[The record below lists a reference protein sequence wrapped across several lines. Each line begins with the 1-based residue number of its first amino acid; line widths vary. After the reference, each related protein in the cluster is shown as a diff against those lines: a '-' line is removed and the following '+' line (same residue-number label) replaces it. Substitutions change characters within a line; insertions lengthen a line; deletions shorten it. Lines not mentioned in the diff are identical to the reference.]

1 MIVLDKRRKVEQ
13 RNNAKKIADIFSDER
28 TNVIDLATQTAN
40 LLTPN
45 AEERVH
51 RWLKWHNH
59 LMQGY
64 KSEIPEPISLD
75 IYEEV

>member
-1 MIVLDKRRKVEQ
+1 MEQ

-40 LLTPN
+40 LLTPT
-45 AEERVH
+45 AEDRVH

-64 KSEIPEPISLD
+64 KSEIPEPIELD
-75 IYEEV
+75 IYEQV